1 MLSKDFMSSMSN
13 ETRMKTF
20 YINMN
25 QQYYFRRTYFLLDA
39 NLYVEMVTLVME
51 STRQIGKRSKVETEV
66 VESDSREVS
75 TTNISKSFIEYLK
88 VEDTIIEEYK
98 LSKNQADIVLNKYKN
113 NLFDVNKELLDS
125 IN

>member
-51 STRQIGKRSKVETEV
+51 SNRQIGKRSKVETEV
-66 VESDSREVS
+66 LESDSREVS

-98 LSKNQADIVLNKYKN
+98 LSKSQAEFVLNKYKN